1 MVDVNSVI
9 ATEDDLKDPQFVN
22 FDINQVALTSYSYD
36 SAWDFH
42 VNAGSPVLSGA
53 YAGSDAFATPL
64 FGNNGLNVNGKS
76 YTSPAVQA
84 QFGAFGAN

>member
-22 FDINQVALTSYSYD
+22 FDINNVALTSYSYD

-53 YAGSDAFATPL
+53 YAGSDAFAAPL
-64 FGNNGLNVNGKS
+64 FGSNGLNVNGKS